1 VTPALGAGLGTVGA
15 TPTVMRNLFLASALT
30 AAIGTAAPSL
40 AYADSAAATDEQVE
54 VLDLSD
60 EERYAAAEQ
69 ANPDAEEFRGGATV
83 VFIGSTAAFVLGIIL
98 LLLIL

>member
-1 VTPALGAGLGTVGA
+1 
-15 TPTVMRNLFLASALT
+15 MRNLFLASALT
-30 AAIGTAAPSL
+30 AAIGTAAPVL
-40 AYADSAAATDEQVE
+40 AHADSAAATSDEQSE